1 MKRSLTGIKPT
12 GDIHIGNYLGA
23 IKPGIER
30 QKNFQCLYFI
40 ADMHALTTN
49 ENPVQL
55 KKQTLDITAT
65 WLAAGLDVTK
75 HVLWRQSDVAMVAEY
90 AWYLSC
96 VTGFGLLNKAHAFK
110 DAEAKRKDV
119 NHGLFAYPTLMAADI
134 MMYDADV
141 VPVGKDQKQHV
152 EMARDMAGSFN
163 SIYGEGVIKLPEVAL
178 EEKVMTVP
186 GLDGAKMSKSYGNV
200 IPLFCDE
207 KTLRKLVLS
216 IKTDSTPLEE
226 PKVLANT
233 PVGIMLEA
241 FGGSDRFKDLEGRMT
256 KGGLGWGHAKEEVFE
271 AINKVISPIRTRYI
285 EIRQDEAYLN
295 QTLKLGAEKAYSIAV
310 PVLNR
315 ARVAVG
321 FLAVNG

>member
-23 IKPGIER
+23 IRPGIER
-30 QKNFQCLYFI
+30 QKSFHCLYFI

-49 ENPVQL
+49 ENPVHL
-55 KKQTLDITAT
+55 RKQTLDITAT
-65 WLAAGLDVTK
+65 WLAAGLDATK

-96 VTGFGLLNKAHAFK
+96 VTGFGLLSKAHAFK
-110 DAEAKRKDV
+110 DAEAKRKEV

-163 SIYGEGVIKLPEVAL
+163 SIYGEGVIKLPEVAI
-178 EEKVMTVP
+178 EEKVMVVP

-200 IPLFCDE
+200 IPLFSDE

-226 PKVLANT
+226 PKNLAET
-233 PVGIMLEA
+233 PVGILLEA
-241 FGGSDRFKDLEGRMT
+241 FAGSARYKDLEGRMS

-271 AINKVISPIRTRYI
+271 AINTAISPIRTRYQ
-285 EIRQDEAYLN
+285 EIRQDEPYLN
-295 QTLKLGAEKAYSIAV
+295 QTLKLGAEKAHAIGL

-315 ARVAVG
+315 ARAAVG
-321 FLAVNG
+321 FLPVG

>member
-1 MKRSLTGIKPT
+1 MKCSLTGIKPT

-23 IKPGIER
+23 IRPGVER
-30 QKNFQCLYFI
+30 QKNFHCLYFI

-49 ENPVQL
+49 ENPALL

-65 WLAAGLDVTK
+65 WIAAGLDVTK
-75 HVLWRQSDVAMVAEY
+75 HVMWRQSDVAMVAEY

-96 VTGFGLLNKAHAFK
+96 VTGLGLLSKAHAFK
-110 DAEAKRKDV
+110 DAEAKHKEV
-119 NHGLFAYPTLMAADI
+119 NHGLFAYPVLMAADI
-134 MMYDADV
+134 MMYDADI

-163 SIYGEGVIKLPEVAL
+163 SIYGEGIIKLPEVSI
-178 EEKVMTVP
+178 EEKVMVVP

-207 KTLRKLVLS
+207 KTLHKLVLS
-216 IKTDSTPLEE
+216 IKTDSTSLDA
-226 PKVLANT
+226 PKKLADT
-233 PVGIMLEA
+233 PVGILLEA
-241 FGGSDRFKDLEGRMT
+241 FAGNASFKDLEGRLAN
-256 KGGLGWGHAKEEVFE
+256 GGLGWGHAKEELFV
-271 AINKVISPIRTRYI
+271 AINKVISPVRTRYT

-295 QTLKLGAEKAYSIAV
+295 QTLKLGAEKARAIAL

-315 ARVAVG
+315 ARSAVG
-321 FLAVNG
+321 FLPTN